1 MVQTDTERD
10 REKRRETERDRERQR
25 ETEGD
30 SEGQGETGR
39 DRRDRKGQI
48 ERDNVSCREKCFSL
62 GRRCTFFALSSVPVS
77 RACYNSTKNC
87 QRYMKVSKRVVED
100 KTNRRCIIIMYIRH
114 FVYYWNLSS
123 TTTNY
128 NPPILSFSFFTVLIV
143 SNSKLIRYLLWFG
156 GYDSYVFHWYSEFDV
171 LKHNLVQL
179 FVYCENK

>member
-1 MVQTDTERD
+1 MTERD
-10 REKRRETERDRERQR
+10 GERQGGTGRDRERQG
-25 ETEGD
+25 ETE
-30 SEGQGETGR
+30 
-39 DRRDRKGQI
+39 RDRKGQI
-48 ERDNVSCREKCFSL
+48 ERDIVSCREKCFSL

-87 QRYMKVSKRVVED
+87 QRYVKVSKRVVED

-143 SNSKLIRYLLWFG
+143 SNSKLIRYLVWFG
-156 GYDSYVFHWYSEFDV
+156 GYDSYVFHW
-171 LKHNLVQL
+171 
-179 FVYCENK
+179 